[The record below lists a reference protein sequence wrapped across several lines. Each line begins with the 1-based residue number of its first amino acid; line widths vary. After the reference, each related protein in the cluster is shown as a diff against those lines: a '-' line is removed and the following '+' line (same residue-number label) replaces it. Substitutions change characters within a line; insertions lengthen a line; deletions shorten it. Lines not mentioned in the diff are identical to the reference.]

1 MFEDRVVVK
10 SRLELEEGVW
20 YMFEVKMW
28 PVEVV
33 GIQKE
38 VTVDFGMKEFHCRN
52 RLSRL
57 RVRVAWGL
65 IRNLSS
71 NRVEVAVPL
80 KMMHRCKWIGAT
92 QWLDVMSIPIVQIT
106 LFNIKLVPIVL
117 C

>member
-10 SRLELEEGVW
+10 SRLKVEDGVW
-20 YMFEVKMW
+20 YVFEVKMW

-33 GIQKE
+33 VIWKE

-65 IRNLSS
+65 TRSL
-71 NRVEVAVPL
+71 NRVEVAVSL
-80 KMMHRCKWIGAT
+80 KTMHRCKWIGAT
-92 QWLDVMSIPIVQIT
+92 Q
-106 LFNIKLVPIVL
+106 
-117 C
+117 